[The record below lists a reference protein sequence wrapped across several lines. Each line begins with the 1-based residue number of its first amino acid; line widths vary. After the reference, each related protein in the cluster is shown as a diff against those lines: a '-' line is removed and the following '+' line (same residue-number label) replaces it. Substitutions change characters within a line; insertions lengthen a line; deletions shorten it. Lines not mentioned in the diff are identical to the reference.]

1 MFKVDKSEEVEV
13 KQQPHFFN
21 EKTEIIKEGQRHRV
35 VFGQME
41 LEKRPLHEIVAPYLY
56 KFAATTAELATQAGS
71 TTFQAVKTG
80 LIWVYNKFVNNVVP
94 YAVENLPKVL
104 FVMKRGNEAANI
116 NSGTFEVIDV
126 DGSEYESIHNE
137 KGKEK
142 GKTRVVIPL
151 GT

>member
-1 MFKVDKSEEVEV
+1 M
-13 KQQPHFFN
+13 
-21 EKTEIIKEGQRHRV
+21 
-35 VFGQME
+35 
-41 LEKRPLHEIVAPYLY
+41 Y
-56 KFAATTAELATQAGS
+56 KFAAPATELATQAGS

-104 FVMKRGNEAANI
+104 FVMKRGTETANI

-126 DGSEYESIHNE
+126 DGPEYESIQND